1 MNTPKHTANGW
12 IQYRFDKGVLK
23 RLSAGIGVYFVGKRP
38 VNDFA
43 IKPDGHGSMT
53 NEKPFDMPGYTTINA
68 QLKYIVST
76 SLLPVYT

>member
-38 VNDFA
+38 VMILQSSRTDTA
-43 IKPDGHGSMT
+43 P
-53 NEKPFDMPGYTTINA
+53 
-68 QLKYIVST
+68 
-76 SLLPVYT
+76 